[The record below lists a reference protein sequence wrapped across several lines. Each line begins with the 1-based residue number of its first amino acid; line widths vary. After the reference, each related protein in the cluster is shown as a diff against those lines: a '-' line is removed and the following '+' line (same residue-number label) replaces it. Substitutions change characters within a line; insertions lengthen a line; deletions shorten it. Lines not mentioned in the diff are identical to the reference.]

1 MVLAV
6 DWESA
11 SVSPTATGLLWVEVK
26 VEPIPDGAESELLS
40 AALGELSH
48 ESELVDGI
56 QLRGNLIRLHIN
68 PGTDVPAVK
77 RILAAKLDEFGDQA
91 EQRLQEARARSAEI
105 EARRAEAEASAPE
118 LQAQFRGAQR

>member
-1 MVLAV
+1 MISPR
-6 DWESA
+6 DWD
-11 SVSPTATGLLWVEVK
+11 AT
-26 VEPIPDGAESELLS
+26 
-40 AALGELSH
+40 
-48 ESELVDGI
+48 
-56 QLRGNLIRLHIN
+56 
-68 PGTDVPAVK
+68 GTDVPAVK